1 MIKCL
6 KKIVPFVILIPLIVG
21 SIGYILSGEK
31 TTDALYDAVT
41 LYVLCQ
47 NSDGYNVYIEIARWT
62 APLVTATT
70 ILSVL
75 KDIWEAISN
84 RVALFTFLGKTD
96 RISVY
101 SDKNDRIDFD
111 KKVKVIYPGDKIK
124 KYANEHIIMFS
135 TDEMNLQFYEKHKKE
150 LAGKKVYIGVRD
162 IECCFLNPLE
172 DVTIF
177 DINGAIARMLWK
189 EISLWNKA
197 KNEFNIVVWGSN
209 TLSGEIICT
218 GLQMNLFSKKQK
230 VKYCFVTDNS
240 NFRIRHSE
248 LNLMNGDELS
258 YLDYKNPESWDAV
271 SKADIIIVSD
281 VLDVET
287 MQTLVVKARES
298 MIYYYSPVEGDMIS
312 HFSFGNVV
320 PFGRNETVLTDEN
333 IRRGALTRKA
343 KKLNEHYANLY
354 GSEKDWNALSGFLK
368 GSNISSSDFG
378 EVLSMLNERI
388 GEEEQAELEHI
399 RWCRYM
405 FLNYYTLGTPTN
417 GKNRDD
423 DKRIHKDLVD
433 FTDLAPK
440 ERFKDVEAIR
450 ITKVL

>member
-1 MIKCL
+1 M
-6 KKIVPFVILIPLIVG
+6 KKKVLTFLALVPLMLG
-21 SIGYILSGEK
+21 TIGYILSGEMI
-31 TTDALYDAVT
+31 TNAIYAAFALYFTNPISDA
-41 LYVLCQ
+41 
-47 NSDGYNVYIEIARWT
+47 YNVYIEIARWT
-62 APLVTATT
+62 APLVTATA
-70 ILSVL
+70 ILCMLQS
-75 KDIWEAISN
+75 IWESLRN
-84 RVALFTFLGKTD
+84 RILLLGKKESV
-96 RISVY
+96 SVY
-101 SDKNDRIDFD
+101 SDSDIKISFG
-111 KKVKVIYPGDKIK
+111 KKVGVIYPGDRFKE
-124 KYANEHIIMFS
+124 YAHEHIIMFS
-135 TDEMNLQFYEKHKKE
+135 TDEMNMQFYEKHKKE
-150 LAGKKVYIGVRD
+150 LAGKKVYIGIRD

-230 VKYCFVTDNS
+230 IKYCFVTDNS
-240 NFRIRHSE
+240 NFRIRHSK
-248 LNLMNGDELS
+248 LNLMNNDELS
-258 YLDYKNPESWDAV
+258 YLDRKDPEIWDAV

-281 VLDVET
+281 VPDVET
-287 MQTLVVKARES
+287 MQTLVVKAGES
-298 MIYYYSPVEGDMIS
+298 KIYYYSPVEGDMIS

-333 IRRGALTRKA
+333 IRRGALIEKA
-343 KKLNEHYANLY
+343 QSLNNHYADQY
-354 GSEKDWNALSGFLK
+354 GSEKDWNKLSGFLK
-368 GSNISSSDFG
+368 GSNISAADFG
-378 EVLSMLNERI
+378 EVLSVLNERI

-423 DKRIHKDLVD
+423 DKRIHKDLKD
-433 FTDLAPK
+433 FSELDPK
-440 ERFKDVEAIR
+440 ERVKDVEAIR

>member
-1 MIKCL
+1 M
-6 KKIVPFVILIPLIVG
+6 KKKVLTVLALVPLVIG
-21 SIGYILSGEK
+21 TIGYILSDEMI
-31 TTDALYDAVT
+31 TNAIYAAFALYFTNPVSDA
-41 LYVLCQ
+41 
-47 NSDGYNVYIEIARWT
+47 YNVYIEIARWT
-62 APLVTATT
+62 APLVTATA
-70 ILSVL
+70 ILCVL
-75 KDIWEAISN
+75 QSTWETLRN
-84 RVALFTFLGKTD
+84 RFLLLGKKESV
-96 RISVY
+96 SVY
-101 SDKNDRIDFD
+101 SDSEIKISFG
-111 KKVKVIYPGDKIK
+111 KKVGVIYPGDRFK
-124 KYANEHIIMFS
+124 KYAREHIIMFS

-150 LAGKKVYIGVRD
+150 LAGKKVYIGVRN

-172 DVTIF
+172 NVTIF

-209 TLSGEIICT
+209 TLSGEVICT
-218 GLQMNLFSKKQK
+218 GLQMNLLSNKQK
-230 VKYCFVTDNS
+230 IKYNFVTDNN

-248 LNLMNGDELS
+248 LNLMNDDELS
-258 YLDYKNPESWDAV
+258 YLDCKNPEIWDVV

-287 MQTLVVKARES
+287 MQTLVVKAGEAK
-298 MIYYYSPVEGDMIS
+298 IYYYSPVEGDMIS
-312 HFSFGNVV
+312 HFSFGIVV

-333 IRRGALTRKA
+333 IRRGALIHKA
-343 KKLNEHYANLY
+343 KKLNEHFANLY

-378 EVLSMLNERI
+378 EVLSVLNERI

-405 FLNYYTLGTPTN
+405 FLNYYTLGDPKN

-423 DKRIHKDLVD
+423 DKRIHKDLID
-433 FTDLAPK
+433 FSDLDPK
-440 ERFKDVEAIR
+440 ERIKDVETIR
-450 ITKVL
+450 ITKKLQD

>member
-1 MIKCL
+1 M
-6 KKIVPFVILIPLIVG
+6 KKKVLTVLALVPLVLG
-21 SIGYILSGEK
+21 TTGYKLSGEMI
-31 TTDALYDAVT
+31 TNALYAAVSLYFTSPISDA
-41 LYVLCQ
+41 
-47 NSDGYNVYIEIARWT
+47 YNVYIEIARWT
-62 APLVTATT
+62 APLVTATA
-70 ILSVL
+70 ILCVL
-75 KDIWEAISN
+75 QNVWESLRN
-84 RVALFTFLGKTD
+84 RVALFGKKD
-96 RISVY
+96 SVSVY
-101 SDKNDRIDFD
+101 SDMDCRIRFGKD
-111 KKVKVIYPGDKIK
+111 VGVIYPGDELKE
-124 KYANEHIIMFS
+124 YAHEHIIMFS

-162 IECCFLNPLE
+162 IECCFLNPLG

-240 NFRIRHSE
+240 NFLIRHSE

-333 IRRGALTRKA
+333 IRRGALIRKA

-405 FLNYYTLGTPTN
+405 FLNYYTSGTPTN

-423 DKRIHKDLVD
+423 DKRIHKDLID
-433 FTDLAPK
+433 FRDLAPK
-440 ERFKDVEAIR
+440 ERIKDVEAIR

>member
-1 MIKCL
+1 M
-6 KKIVPFVILIPLIVG
+6 KKKVLTVLALVPLVLG
-21 SIGYILSGEK
+21 TTGYKLSGEMI
-31 TTDALYDAVT
+31 TNALYAAVSLYFTSPISDA
-41 LYVLCQ
+41 
-47 NSDGYNVYIEIARWT
+47 YNVYIEIARWT
-62 APLVTATT
+62 APLVTATA
-70 ILSVL
+70 ILCVL
-75 KDIWEAISN
+75 QNVWVSLRN
-84 RVALFTFLGKTD
+84 RVALFGKKD
-96 RISVY
+96 SVSVY
-101 SDKNDRIDFD
+101 SDMDCRIRFGKD
-111 KKVKVIYPGDKIK
+111 VGVIYPGDELKE
-124 KYANEHIIMFS
+124 YAHEHIIMFS

-162 IECCFLNPLE
+162 IECCFLNPLG

-240 NFRIRHSE
+240 NFLIRHSE

-333 IRRGALTRKA
+333 IRRGALIRKA

-405 FLNYYTLGTPTN
+405 FLNYYTSGTPTN

-423 DKRIHKDLVD
+423 DKRIHKDLID
-433 FTDLAPK
+433 FRDLAPK
-440 ERFKDVEAIR
+440 ERIKDVEAIR

>member
-1 MIKCL
+1 M
-6 KKIVPFVILIPLIVG
+6 KKKVLTVLALVPLVLG
-21 SIGYILSGEK
+21 TIGYIFSGERI
-31 TTDALYDAVT
+31 TNAIYAAFALYFTNPISDA
-41 LYVLCQ
+41 
-47 NSDGYNVYIEIARWT
+47 YNVYIEIARWT
-62 APLVTATT
+62 APLVTATA
-70 ILSVL
+70 ILCALQNV
-75 KDIWEAISN
+75 WESLRN
-84 RVALFTFLGKTD
+84 RVVLFGKKD
-96 RISVY
+96 SVSVY
-101 SDKNDRIDFD
+101 SDMDCRIRFGKD
-111 KKVKVIYPGDKIK
+111 VGAIYPGDKLK
-124 KYANEHIIMFS
+124 KYAHEHIIMFS

-189 EISLWNKA
+189 EISLWNKE

-209 TLSGEIICT
+209 TLSGEILRT

-230 VKYCFVTDNS
+230 IKYCFVTDNS
-240 NFRIRHSE
+240 NFSIRHSE
-248 LNLMNGDELS
+248 LNLMNNDEVS
-258 YLDYKNPESWDAV
+258 YLDYKNPQIWDAV
-271 SKADIIIVSD
+271 SNADLIIVAD
-281 VLDVET
+281 VPDVET
-287 MQTLVVKARES
+287 MQTLVVKAGES
-298 MIYYYSPVEGDMIS
+298 KIYYYSPVEGDVIS

-320 PFGRNETVLTDEN
+320 AFGRNETVLTDEN
-333 IRRGALTRKA
+333 IRRGALIEKA
-343 KKLNEHYANLY
+343 QSLNTHYADQY
-354 GSEKDWNALSGFLK
+354 GSEKDWNKLSGFLK
-368 GSNISSSDFG
+368 GSNISAADFG
-378 EVLSMLNERI
+378 EVLSVLNERI

-433 FTDLAPK
+433 FSELDPK
-440 ERFKDVEAIR
+440 ERVKDVEAIR

>member
-1 MIKCL
+1 M
-6 KKIVPFVILIPLIVG
+6 KKTVLTVLALVPLMLG
-21 SIGYILSGEK
+21 TIGYKLSGEMI
-31 TTDALYDAVT
+31 TNALYAAFALYFTSHISDA
-41 LYVLCQ
+41 
-47 NSDGYNVYIEIARWT
+47 YNVYIEIARWT
-62 APLVTATT
+62 APLVTATA
-70 ILSVL
+70 ILYALQNV
-75 KDIWEAISN
+75 WESLRN
-84 RVALFTFLGKTD
+84 RVVLFGKKNSV
-96 RISVY
+96 SVY
-101 SDKNDRIDFD
+101 SDMDCRIRFGKN
-111 KKVKVIYPGDKIK
+111 VGAIYPGDELK
-124 KYANEHIIMFS
+124 KYAREHIIMFS

-230 VKYCFVTDNS
+230 IKYCFVTDNS

-248 LNLMNGDELS
+248 LNLMNNDELS
-258 YLDYKNPESWDAV
+258 YLDYKNPEIWDAV
-271 SKADIIIVSD
+271 SNADIIIVSD
-281 VLDVET
+281 ILDVET
-287 MQTLVVKARES
+287 MQTLVVKAAES
-298 MIYYYSPVEGDMIS
+298 KIYYYSPVEGDMIS
-312 HFSFGNVV
+312 HFSLGNVV

-333 IRRGALTRKA
+333 IRRGALIRKA

-368 GSNISSSDFG
+368 GSNISASDFG
-378 EVLSMLNERI
+378 EVLFMLNERI

-423 DKRIHKDLVD
+423 DKRIHMDLID
-433 FTDLAPK
+433 FSELDPK
-440 ERFKDVEAIR
+440 ERVKDTEAIK
-450 ITKVL
+450 ITKVLQD

>member
-1 MIKCL
+1 M
-6 KKIVPFVILIPLIVG
+6 KKKVLTVLALVPLVLG
-21 SIGYILSGEK
+21 TTGYKLSGEMI
-31 TTDALYDAVT
+31 TNALYAEVSLYFTSPISDA
-41 LYVLCQ
+41 
-47 NSDGYNVYIEIARWT
+47 YNVYIEIARWT
-62 APLVTATT
+62 APLVTATA
-70 ILSVL
+70 ILCVL
-75 KDIWEAISN
+75 QNVWVSLRN
-84 RVALFTFLGKTD
+84 RVALFGKKD
-96 RISVY
+96 SVSVY
-101 SDKNDRIDFD
+101 SDMDCRIRFGKD
-111 KKVKVIYPGDKIK
+111 VGAIYPGDELKE
-124 KYANEHIIMFS
+124 YADEHIIMFS

-162 IECCFLNPLE
+162 IECCFLNPLG

-240 NFRIRHSE
+240 NFLIRHSE

-258 YLDYKNPESWDAV
+258 YLDYKNPESGDAV

-333 IRRGALTRKA
+333 IRRGALIRKA

-405 FLNYYTLGTPTN
+405 FLNYYTSGTPTN

-423 DKRIHKDLVD
+423 DKRIHKDLID
-433 FTDLAPK
+433 FRDLAPK
-440 ERFKDVEAIR
+440 ERIKDVEAIR